1 MKSFPPPPSSTKRV
15 RPVTP
20 LPRPASG
27 STMRST
33 VLMSLLLSPDGG
45 VGRPNSRWPN
55 SAALSRSARPACGRE
70 SRQPAATSVAPCH
83 SSQRQRRN
91 GSRPGGSACSA

>member
-20 LPRPASG
+20 LPRPTSG

-45 VGRPNSRWPN
+45 VPTHRHGQGSPRP
-55 SAALSRSARPACGRE
+55 RS
-70 SRQPAATSVAPCH
+70 
-83 SSQRQRRN
+83 
-91 GSRPGGSACSA
+91 

>member
-1 MKSFPPPPSSTKRV
+1 MKSFPPPPSSTTRL

-20 LPRPASG
+20 LPRPTSG

-45 VGRPNSRWPN
+45 VPTHRHGQGSPRP
-55 SAALSRSARPACGRE
+55 
-70 SRQPAATSVAPCH
+70 
-83 SSQRQRRN
+83 RN
-91 GSRPGGSACSA
+91 